1 MKNLTKDFP
10 ITTGVIRMTGV
21 DTAYRQNVVV
31 LNIFLMLPSG
41 IVLVNPLIDLGCE
54 FHWSQTTIDLTAI

>member
-1 MKNLTKDFP
+1 
-10 ITTGVIRMTGV
+10 MTGV